1 MTAAR
6 RRPRVAIATGVAAL
20 MVLVG
25 AGFAAADIS
34 GPDVASYQ
42 HPGGASIDWSQ
53 VKNSGRNF
61 AFVKAT
67 EGVGYVN
74 PYFSADWS
82 AIRTNGM
89 VRGSYHYAKPDSSST
104 SAAEQARYFVSVAG
118 VMHTS
123 GDLAPVLDLEE
134 TGGLSPSQLVTW
146 VHAWLST
153 ITALTG
159 RTPIVYTYPYFWR
172 SAMGNDTSFTQ
183 YPLWIADYNGG
194 SAPNTPLIGGWNYW
208 TFWQYTDRSTIAG
221 ISTGV
226 DDSKFSGDSAAL
238 SALANAAPAT
248 QTAPPSAI
256 LAHYTALGGV
266 NSALGQVT
274 GAEYAVPGGRAQNFT
289 GGRMYWSPATG
300 AHEVHGAILD
310 HYLSIGGPASALG
323 LPSTDESPSADNSG
337 RYNDFSSGG
346 ALYWSPTV
354 GAHEVHGA
362 IDSTWGGLGWEMG
375 PQGYPV
381 TDERPSADRIGRYN
395 DFQNGSIYWSPATG
409 AQSVQGAIKS
419 KWAVLGWEMG
429 PQGYPL
435 TDERPSADGVGR
447 YNDFQNGSIYW
458 SPTTGAQ
465 SVQGAIKTK
474 WAVLGWE
481 MGPQGYPVTDERPSA
496 DGVGRYNDFQGGA
509 IYWSPAT
516 GAQSVQGAIR
526 DTWAGQGWETGPLGY
541 PVSDEYAVP
550 GGRQCDFQHGSL
562 FWDATTGVVSPR

>member
-1 MTAAR
+1 MRISRATAR

-53 VKNSGRNF
+53 VHNSGRNF

-67 EGVGYVN
+67 EGVGYIN

-82 AIRTNGM
+82 AIRNNAM
-89 VRGSYHYAKPDSSST
+89 VRGSYHYAKPDSSPT

-118 VMHTS
+118 SMHTS

-134 TGGLSPSQLVTW
+134 TGGLSPSGLVTW
-146 VHAWLST
+146 VHAWLNT

-159 RTPIVYTYPYFWR
+159 RTPIIYTYPYFWR
-172 SAMGNDTSFTQ
+172 SAMGNNTGFTQ

-208 TFWQYTDRSTIAG
+208 TFWQYTDRSAIAG

-226 DDSKFSGDSAAL
+226 DDSKFSGNSAAL

-256 LAHYTALGGV
+256 LAHYTALGGT
-266 NSALGQVT
+266 NSSLGQVA

-289 GGRMYWSPATG
+289 GGRVYWSPTTR

-310 HYLSIGGPASALG
+310 HYLAIGGPSSALG
-323 LPSTDESPSADNSG
+323 LPSTDESPSADGVG
-337 RYNDFSSGG
+337 RYNNFSSGG

-362 IDSTWGGLGWEMG
+362 IDNKWGAIGWEMG

-395 DFQNGSIYWSPATG
+395 DFQNGSIYWSP
-409 AQSVQGAIKS
+409 
-419 KWAVLGWEMG
+419 
-429 PQGYPL
+429 
-435 TDERPSADGVGR
+435 
-447 YNDFQNGSIYW
+447 
-458 SPTTGAQ
+458 TTGAQ
-465 SVQGAIKTK
+465 SVHGAIKTK

-496 DGVGRYNDFQGGA
+496 DGVGRYNDFQNGS
-509 IYWSPAT
+509 IYWSPTT

-526 DTWAGQGWETGPLGY
+526 DSWAGQGWEMGTLGY
-541 PVSDEYAVP
+541 PISDEYTVA
-550 GGRQCDFQHGSL
+550 GGRQSDFQHGSL
-562 FWDATTGVVSPR
+562 FWDAATGVVSPR